1 MKQSQIEKLV
11 KNGQARSVVSRDS
24 QPRQVVV
31 SSSRLRVAF
40 LKGKQ
45 DGKTNN

>member
-11 KNGQARSVVSRDS
+11 KSGQARAVVSRDS

-31 SSSRLRVAF
+31 SSTRIRVAF
-40 LKGKQ
+40 LKGNQ
-45 DGKTNN
+45 NGKTNN

>member
-11 KNGQARSVVSRDS
+11 KKGEARAALSRDP

-31 SSSRLRVAF
+31 SSSRIRVSF
-40 LKGKQ
+40 LKGNQ
-45 DGKTNN
+45 NGKTNN